1 MNLYSKNPQ
10 ICKLITEMLV
20 KNGANVNLKDQDN
33 WTALHTAVRKGQE
46 QGVETIIE
54 LNRKLGGK

>member
-1 MNLYSKNPQ
+1 
-10 ICKLITEMLV
+10 MLV